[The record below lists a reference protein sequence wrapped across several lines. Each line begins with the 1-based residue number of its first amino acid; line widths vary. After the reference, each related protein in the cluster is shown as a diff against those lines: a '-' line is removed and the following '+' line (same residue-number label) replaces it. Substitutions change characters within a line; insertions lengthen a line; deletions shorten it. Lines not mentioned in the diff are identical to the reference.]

1 MATATKKKVAKKK
14 TTAKKTTAKKTVT
27 KSTTKKTDTNKSS
40 GTVPLVDIVQNW
52 NKMNEHL
59 NDLSE
64 AKCLELL
71 TIEQKGRCRVHM
83 LNRIH
88 ARFTKLR
95 SERERLAIMKGE
107 TIAA

>member
-14 TTAKKTTAKKTVT
+14 TVTKKTITKTTAKKTAT
-27 KSTTKKTDTNKSS
+27 SKSS
-40 GTVPLVDIVQNW
+40 GNAPLADIVQNW

-59 NDLSE
+59 NNLSE
-64 AKCLELL
+64 GKCLELL
-71 TIEQKGRCRVHM
+71 GLEQTGRNRVHM

-95 SERERLAIMKGE
+95 SERERLAIMRGE